1 MATGGLYGSSPTGA
15 TVAAPGS
22 ESAGLYGNGTT
33 FGGSYFEWFI
43 FKQAETQPATP
54 TGGSWSF
61 QTNSGTP
68 PTGWTATPPSAPTL
82 PVWVSIALVNSRN
95 SAALTWSTPGLFSFS
110 SGLPILSGSGAP
122 SAGDGITDQL
132 YIQTSTTPETIW
144 FKQAGTWTRLTG
156 SSLYVDL
163 TTNQTIAGTK
173 TFSSQ
178 IQGSVSGTSANVT
191 GIVSIENGGTGSTTA
206 GAARTALGV
215 TATGQ
220 DTTYAYRANN
230 LSDLASASTA
240 RTNLGLGSA
249 AVLNAGVANGVA
261 TLDSGGT
268 VPLSQIPASIQGGV
282 SYQGTWNASTNTPT
296 LTSSVGTKGYYYVV
310 STAGSTNLNGITNW
324 NIGDWAIYNGTA
336 WEKIDNTDA
345 VTSVNGYTG
354 TVVLTNTDISG
365 FGTMSTQ
372 NANAVAITGGTIA
385 GLTSLAST
393 IVTTPTVQ
401 AANSGGLSLKNS
413 AGTTQ
418 MSMGGGGGDNLSI
431 NVSTNINGTNAQI
444 DISPTG
450 TGHVHIKPTGSN
462 SVEIAPTSLGTINN
476 MAIGGTTPSS
486 GAFTTVTASTA
497 IGIAS
502 GGTGLTTTP
511 ANGALDIGNGTGF
524 TRTTLTA
531 GSGVTIT
538 NASGSITINATGTG
552 GTVTSVSGTGT
563 VSGISLSGT
572 VTTSGSLTLGG
583 TLSLVSPPPIGST
596 TPNTGNF
603 TTLTENSV
611 AVVTQ
616 SDIGSAPNEIPL
628 NQYLGSLAYQNG
640 DAYFNT
646 GMTVGFRN
654 RIINGAMVISQR
666 NGTTGTLITIDNQYG
681 LDRWTY
687 RTNLAS
693 KLTSTQ
699 STNAPT
705 GFYNSNQTTVTT
717 SATPSAGDYASLKQS
732 IEGYN
737 IIDFAFGTADAK
749 PITLSFWVRS
759 SVVGTYGA
767 RVSNENLTQTF
778 VFQYTVNAANTW
790 EQKIITIGGSTTG
803 TWNVTTAIGLAV
815 QFDLGS
821 GSVFE
826 TNTLNTWQN
835 ADVIRTPTNVKLITN
850 SGATWYVTGVQL
862 EKGNIATPFDV
873 RPYGTEFQLCQR
885 YYQPLISGQY
895 VDGRMTVVR
904 SAGATTLSMPVTFIQ
919 TMRASPSVNSPTVT
933 DLRVNGRYG
942 DAGLTGGT
950 TGVVDITPRGC
961 LLNVASPTA
970 SGWTFNLGEA
980 LYINSQTTATSI
992 MYASAEL

>member
-1 MATGGLYGSSPTGA
+1 MATGGLYGNA
-15 TVAAPGS
+15 S
-22 ESAGLYGNGTT
+22 ESVGLYGNTT
-33 FGGSYFEWFI
+33 NFGGSYFEWFI
-43 FKQAETQPATP
+43 FIQSETQPATP

-61 QTNSGTP
+61 TTNSGTP
-68 PTGWTATPPSAPTL
+68 PTGWSTVPPSAPTL
-82 PVWVSIALVNSRN
+82 PIWVSIALVNSRN
-95 SAALTWSTPGLFSFS
+95 QSPLVWSAPGLFSYS

-132 YIQTSTTPETIW
+132 YIQTGTTPETIW

-156 SSLYVDL
+156 STLYVDL
-163 TTNQTIAGTK
+163 TTSQTIAGSK

-191 GIVSIENGGTGSTTA
+191 GVVAIINGGTESTTA
-206 GAARTALGV
+206 AGARTNLGV

-282 SYQGTWNASTNTPT
+282 SYQGAWNASTNTPT

-476 MAIGGTTPSS
+476 MAIGGTTPRA
-486 GAFTTVTASTA
+486 GAFTTLTASTA

-502 GGTGLTTTP
+502 GGTGQTTANAAFNALAPSQTGNSGKYLTT
-511 ANGALDIGNGTGF
+511 DGTD
-524 TRTTLTA
+524 TSWA
-531 GSGVTIT
+531 T
-538 NASGSITINATGTG
+538 NPL

-572 VTTSGSLTLGG
+572 VTSSGNLTLGG
-583 TLSLVSPPPIGST
+583 SLNLSSPPAIGNT
-596 TPNTGNF
+596 TPSTGNF

-640 DAYFNT
+640 DAYYNT

-654 RIINGAMVISQR
+654 RIINGAMMIDQR
-666 NGTTGTLITIDNQYG
+666 NAGASVSATNGLYT
-681 LDRWTY
+681 LDRWST
-687 RTNLAS
+687 
-693 KLTSTQ
+693 TSYDAGATTGIFTVQ
-699 STNAPT
+699 QVSTAPT
-705 GFYNSNQTTVTT
+705 GFNYSLKVTSSAATTV
-717 SATPSAGDYASLKQS
+717 SGNGIYSVAQA
-732 IEGYN
+732 IEGLN
-737 IIDFAFGTADAK
+737 MVDLAWGTSNAK
-749 PITLSFWVRS
+749 SVTVSFWVYS
-759 SVVGTYGA
+759 SLTGNFGA
-767 RVSNENLTQTF
+767 SILNDSVNYSYP
-778 VFQYTVNAANTW
+778 FQYVIPTANTW
-790 EQKIITIGGSTTG
+790 TYCTVVIPPPTAG
-803 TWNVTTAIGLAV
+803 TWLTTNGAGAYLRFGLGGGTSWTEPAGAWTTASAYSA
-815 QFDLGS
+815 DN
-821 GSVFE
+821 SVSVVS
-826 TNTLNTWQN
+826 T
-835 ADVIRTPTNVKLITN
+835 

-862 EKGNIATPFDV
+862 EKGNIATSFDV
-873 RPYGTEFQLCQR
+873 RPYTTELQLCQR
-885 YYQPLISGQY
+885 YFEIGGASYQN
-895 VDGRMTVVR
+895 
-904 SAGATTLSMPVTFIQ
+904 AG
-919 TMRASPSVNSPTVT
+919 
-933 DLRVNGRYG
+933 
-942 DAGLTGGT
+942 TGGVLT
-950 TGVVDITPRGC
+950 VPFKVNKRATPT
-961 LLNVASPTA
+961 L
-970 SGWTFNLGEA
+970 
-980 LYINSQTTATSI
+980 TATGNY
-992 MYASAEL
+992 YASAEATGRVLASTGDTTWGFYINNTGAFTGSTWTASSEL